1 MPNFPR
7 EELLRLAGQCVQCVN
22 YDLDRAVFTLECY
35 SCSRYHGDLFEER
48 VQKTAKSGHVV
59 GTCTEN

>member
-1 MPNFPR
+1 MPIPR
-7 EELLRLAGQCVQCVN
+7 EECLRLAGQCVRCVN
-22 YDLDRAVFTLECY
+22 YDLTRAVFTTECY

-48 VQKTAKSGHVV
+48 VHESAKSGHVA